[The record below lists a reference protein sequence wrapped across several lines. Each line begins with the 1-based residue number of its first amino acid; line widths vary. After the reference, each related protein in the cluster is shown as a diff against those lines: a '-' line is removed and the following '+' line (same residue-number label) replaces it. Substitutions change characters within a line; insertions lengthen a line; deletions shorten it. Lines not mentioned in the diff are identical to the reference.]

1 MGGKKIE
8 HRGLRKAYCYLKA
21 LKKILHLDISSFWMK
36 KQLMS
41 RPFRL
46 MAQEW
51 GEDLPDCILFDV
63 LHSPQFQSLFEDAI
77 DFERWEMNSDW
88 VIPRRSRRTLQEFDL
103 D

>member
-1 MGGKKIE
+1 
-8 HRGLRKAYCYLKA
+8 
-21 LKKILHLDISSFWMK
+21 
-36 KQLMS
+36 MS

-88 VIPRRSRRTLQEFDL
+88 VIPSQEEPCKSLIWTRYAEVTIDAL
-103 D
+103 VNR